1 MFDTLRISSTAAQE
15 ESAKQLDEISDSDNT
30 SDYFADVETSS
41 CGSSD
46 HGFGW
51 TEIPENKVTPICPT
65 GPLLSQGTLNVGGS
79 LQLIVGWILFCLSLD
94 DTRDGKTEKTNLEVT
109 ERDRD

>member
-1 MFDTLRISSTAAQE
+1 MFDTPRISSTAAQE

-51 TEIPENKVTPICPT
+51 TEISDNKELPICPT
-65 GPLLSQGTLNVGGS
+65 GPPLSQGKLNVGGP
-79 LQLIVGWILFCLSLD
+79 LQLIVGWILFSKYEIC
-94 DTRDGKTEKTNLEVT
+94 
-109 ERDRD
+109 